1 MKIGVDIRVLMDKY
15 YSGVSEYAANLL
27 LAIFR
32 QDKRNNYRLFYNS
45 YRNLRDCLDS
55 WNSDQSRVVGTHFP
69 NKIFN
74 YFLQKIFSWP
84 KLDKVL
90 GGVDIF
96 WSPHFNFSALSASAS
111 GLKKIIT
118 VHDLSFLR
126 YPEFFS
132 ARKNFW
138 HRALKVKQSLRAADR
153 IIAVSENTKHDIVE
167 LVGIAPEKI
176 RVIYPGNNM
185 RRREVGE
192 AEKKRFFVDRGCRD
206 GHRGLGAI
214 TSDSAVVTNEPAPFI
229 LYLGTIEPRKN
240 IDGLIEAYN
249 MFRADDEASGG
260 KFKNI
265 KLILAGGDGWR
276 NRRIYSVWK
285 KSSYKADIKFLGY
298 VSQTEKEILYS
309 AAAVFAYPSY
319 YEGFGF
325 PPLEALTYGLPVV
338 CSNVSS
344 LPEVVGEAALT
355 VNPFATAEIADALR
369 TVLNEEKV
377 RAVLIAKGYERA
389 RRFSWDKAAGE
400 YLELFQEVYEEN
412 KRSISA

>member
-325 PPLEALTYGLPVV
+325 PPLEAMVFGVPVTAA
-338 CSNVSS
+338 SS
-344 LPEVVGEAALT
+344 ASLGEILGNAVLL
-355 VNPFATAEIADALR
+355 VQPYQTAELAAAISNILNNENLRKIYAQRGLDLVKRYQWKDAA
-369 TVLNEEKV
+369 EKLS
-377 RAVLIAKGYERA
+377 AVFKSAFNG
-389 RRFSWDKAAGE
+389 
-400 YLELFQEVYEEN
+400 
-412 KRSISA
+412 RS